1 MSLIKICTPLST
13 TFVGSL
19 NSVQP
24 PNKSLRSR
32 YDNLLSVTPKEP
44 LAKSITPAVGL
55 VTSPTTPF
63 PNPLKNPSTP
73 SSFAPDKGFI
83 TTPVTPS
90 TTPYFKAAI
99 PLPAKAKCIPIAPVI
114 FDTAPAIPPTVWPNM
129 LRTPRNRPSAN
140 SPGPCMAP

>member
-1 MSLIKICTPLST
+1 MSIILFINQIIKIIFAPI
-13 TFVGSL
+13 
-19 NSVQP
+19 
-24 PNKSLRSR
+24 KSYRL
-32 YDNLLSVTPKEP
+32 TAPKEP

-90 TTPYFKAAI
+90 TTPYQ
-99 PLPAKAKCIPIAPVI
+99 V
-114 FDTAPAIPPTVWPNM
+114 
-129 LRTPRNRPSAN
+129 R
-140 SPGPCMAP
+140 